1 MHDAGVPWLLWG
13 PSPRGRGNLEVVAA
27 ATRKEGSIPARGG
40 TSHGFGHWE
49 YDKGPSPRG
58 RGNPIDADD
67 PHLRARSIP
76 ARAGEP
82 RRRAPGGGPRAV
94 HPRAGGGTK
103 GFSKKEIAAEGPSP
117 RGRGNREGADRSLDR
132 AGPSPRGRGNLVA
145 DRESQAARGSI
156 PARAGE
162 PRSRPI
168 PHRLRRVH
176 PRAGGG
182 TSVIQIQTAAAKGPS
197 PRGRGNRGSPAQAE
211 RLAGSIPA
219 RAGEPS
225 ARSHPRTRPGVH
237 PRAGG
242 GTRCGRSL
250 KVSPSGPSPRGRG
263 NPRGRRGS
271 PGRSGS
277 IPARAGEPPGDCT
290 AREPGRVHPRA
301 GGGTAR
307 GLHRQ
312 RARQGPSPRGRGNLF
327 SDADAALQEGSIPA
341 RAGEP
346 DWSPP

>member
-1 MHDAGVPWLLWG
+1 M
-13 PSPRGRGNLEVVAA
+13 
-27 ATRKEGSIPARGG
+27 
-40 TSHGFGHWE
+40 
-49 YDKGPSPRG
+49 
-58 RGNPIDADD
+58 
-67 PHLRARSIP
+67 
-76 ARAGEP
+76 
-82 RRRAPGGGPRAV
+82 
-94 HPRAGGGTK
+94 
-103 GFSKKEIAAEGPSP
+103 
-117 RGRGNREGADRSLDR
+117 
-132 AGPSPRGRGNLVA
+132 A

-301 GGGTAR
+301 GGGTFSATRMRLSKRGPSPRGRGNRIGRRRDQVLGGSIPAR
-307 GLHRQ
+307 AGEPLRVPGPDRKIGVHPRAGGGTMSMSTSATTIRGPSPRGRGNHPDGDHAHPGLGSIPA
-312 RARQGPSPRGRGNLF
+312 RAGEPFHGQLRRVAGKVHPRAGGGTRASADPVAAGAGPSPRGRGNLPPTRKP
-327 SDADAALQEGSIPA
+327 SGGSGSIPA

-346 DWSPP
+346 RAIIPGPARSRVHPRAGGGTRR